1 MTYIMAWLF
10 GCYRQAGEAAAA
22 AAAVCEARRLV
33 PRLPGLALQVWR

>member
-22 AAAVCEARRLV
+22 AAVCEARRLV
-33 PRLPGLALQVWR
+33 PRLPGLALQAWR